1 MSLAKQLVIALV
13 ALAFTACLAP
23 QNVTMVGVDV
33 RSWSEGATLTV
44 ENNDTLSLRNLNI
57 AVRYN
62 NNFKATELPLK
73 IAILAPDSSRYEEII
88 SLPLRRPTTALAV
101 ATTESLPYRS
111 KVQLSQRGSYHISFE
126 PLSKICGVEAIGV
139 EFREIE

>member
-1 MSLAKQLVIALV
+1 MSIAKHIIAV
-13 ALAFTACLAP
+13 AVAAIFTACLAP
-23 QNVTMVGVDV
+23 QNATMVGVDV
-33 RSWSEGATLTV
+33 RLWSNEASVKV

-62 NNFKATELPLK
+62 DNFKATELPLK
-73 IAILAPDSSRYEEII
+73 IVIIAPDSSRYEEII
-88 SLPLRRPTTALAV
+88 KLPLHHPTTALTV

-111 KVQLSQRGSYHISFE
+111 KVQLSQRGSYYISFE
-126 PLSKICGVEAIGV
+126 PLRQIRGVEAIGV